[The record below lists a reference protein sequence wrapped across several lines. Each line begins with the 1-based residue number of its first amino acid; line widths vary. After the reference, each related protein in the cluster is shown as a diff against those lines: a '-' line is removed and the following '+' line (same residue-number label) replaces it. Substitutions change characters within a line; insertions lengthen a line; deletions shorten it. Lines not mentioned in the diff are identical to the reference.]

1 MKSVIAV
8 MFLSLMSAI
17 IAVFAGTELSTMEQY
32 TPPARRAA
40 ASGANKPEPGQP
52 SQRREDALPLPIV
65 MPNPLR
71 MQ

>member
-8 MFLSLMSAI
+8 MFLSVMSAI

-32 TPPARRAA
+32 TPAPRPAA
-40 ASGANKPEPGQP
+40 ASGARPEPGQP
-52 SQRREDALPLPIV
+52 PQRRQDALPPPIV